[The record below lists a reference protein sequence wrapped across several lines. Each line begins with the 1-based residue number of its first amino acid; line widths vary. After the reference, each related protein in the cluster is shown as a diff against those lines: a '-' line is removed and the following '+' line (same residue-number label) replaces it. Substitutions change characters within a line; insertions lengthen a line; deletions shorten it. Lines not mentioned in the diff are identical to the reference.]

1 MVAKSRYGT
10 YARRTML
17 NWKLLTCG
25 AVICCCALACS
36 EGKSCGAVGCGPVAS
51 IHIPLWVTDLAS
63 GGLLIEVCRNTECRS
78 GGLYF
83 SDTGQASF
91 ADINYA
97 EGATSAV
104 ATCSSVH
111 ATLTYVSST
120 SSRMDIGW
128 WWTCSSDQLSNG
140 DRYRVNVTTSTG
152 VAIDSVDTSVNYTT
166 STPNGDGCIPV
177 YHSAEVTGADAGS
190 N

>member
-1 MVAKSRYGT
+1 
-10 YARRTML
+10 ML
-17 NWKLLTCG
+17 SWKLLTYG

-51 IHIPLWVTDLAS
+51 IHIPLRATDLAS

-83 SDTGQASF
+83 SDTGQASS

-97 EGATSAV
+97 EGATNAV
-104 ATCSSVH
+104 ATCSRVD
-111 ATLTYVSST
+111 ATLEYVSST
-120 SSRMDIGW
+120 SSRLNIGW

-140 DRYRVNVTTSTG
+140 DRYRVNVTTSAG
-152 VAIDSVDTSVNYTT
+152 VAIASVDTSVNYTT
-166 STPNGDGCIPV
+166 STPNGAECGPV
-177 YHSAEVTGADAGS
+177 CHSAEITGADAGF